1 MKDKNKPFPFG
12 NDGPPGKRTEAE
24 KRAIKPDEIK
34 GYLPTISME
43 CTAYLRREDVPL
55 LSIFVLQLLVREQ
68 KIEAS
73 RRRDTDNLRV
83 PSSVRRNLRI
93 SNKSYQA
100 CLKRLE
106 EVGAITL
113 NRDKAWTAAIKIDTE
128 TKVRDTLVDSYG
140 QRRERRW

>member
-1 MKDKNKPFPFG
+1 MKDKNEPFPHD

-24 KRAIKPDEIK
+24 KRKHRPDHVS
-34 GYLPTISME
+34 GFLPTISMD
-43 CTAYLRREDVPL
+43 CTAFLRQQEVPL
-55 LSIFVLQLLVREQ
+55 LSIFVLQLLVREK

-83 PSSVRRNLRI
+83 PSSVRRNMKI

-106 EVGAITL
+106 EVGAITI

-128 TKVRDTLVDSYG
+128 TKVRDTLVDMYG